1 MYNILSKAQ
10 EQRII
15 KVVECMRL
23 NDIQSIHFIDNDK
36 VNYYLTGIDTI
47 MLDVEVT
54 KKDNFTYS
62 DSYTID
68 KDNYIDYQSSSYD
81 MK

>member
-15 KVVECMRL
+15 NVVECMRA
-23 NDIQSIHFIDNDK
+23 NDIQSMHFIAYGM
-36 VNYYLTGIDTI
+36 NYYLSGIDTL

-68 KDNYIDYQSSSYD
+68 KDNYIDYQTSSYD
-81 MK
+81 LK

>member
-1 MYNILSKAQ
+1 
-10 EQRII
+10 
-15 KVVECMRL
+15 MRE

-54 KKDNFTYS
+54 KKDGFTYS
-62 DSYTID
+62 DNYNID
-68 KDNYIDYQSSSYD
+68 KDNYINYISSSYN